1 MMLSR
6 RNICLGPFLLL
17 LFFPSASRPVVF
29 LVMNERAGQQDT
41 WFGGKGKLPSIELD
55 S

>member
-6 RNICLGPFLLL
+6 RNICLGPFL
-17 LFFPSASRPVVF
+17 PSASRPVVF